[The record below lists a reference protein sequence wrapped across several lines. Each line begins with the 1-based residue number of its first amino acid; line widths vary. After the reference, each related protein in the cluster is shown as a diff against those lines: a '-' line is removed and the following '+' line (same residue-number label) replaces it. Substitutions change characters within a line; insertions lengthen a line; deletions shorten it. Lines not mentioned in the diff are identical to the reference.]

1 MSELHTGIWIAGKPP
16 IKRIV
21 LLWNMV
27 GLFGPAVFQT
37 EEVRDEYLAKLD
49 SYRMVPQ
56 IRGEQTHFLIIPI
69 APKNS

>member
-27 GLFGPAVFQT
+27 DLFGPAVFQT
-37 EEVRDEYLAKLD
+37 EEVRDEYLARIG
-49 SYRMVPQ
+49 SYGIDPQ
-56 IRGEQTHFLIIPI
+56 IRGDQTHFLIIPI
-69 APKNS
+69 APSNS